1 MRVDET
7 LLIAYADGTLPP
19 AQFAG
24 VASLVAGSAEAA
36 RIVRLLRA
44 SQFDYRAAFAAQPL
58 PPLPAALARDVGRL
72 IGDWREPR
80 AAAPAARDDAGRVD
94 GTDAADEAGG
104 NDRSGGDAAGMHA
117 ASHAAPPRDPPGRP
131 RARTFPRQP
140 SPASL
145 PWLLA
150 ACVAGAVCAGLLL
163 RAGPDAGLAPW
174 VEAALG
180 YQRLYTRDTF
190 DGTRLDA
197 ADAAGLVATIRER
210 DGLDLRLP
218 DLAAT
223 GLRLRAVQ
231 RLNFHGRPLAQLV
244 YLPRRGAPVALCVIG
259 EARRDAGVTALSIGA
274 MHVVTWRRAG
284 LGYALIGARGDL
296 DLAALGRRLAA
307 GVRDAKDGT
316 TR

>member
-1 MRVDET
+1 MRIDET
-7 LLIAYADGTLPP
+7 LLIAYTDGTLPP

-44 SQFDYRAAFAAQPL
+44 SQLDYRAAFAAQPL
-58 PPLPAALARDVGRL
+58 PPLPPALARDVGRL
-72 IGDWREPR
+72 VGDWREPR
-80 AAAPAARDDAGRVD
+80 AGRIE
-94 GTDAADEAGG
+94 AADEAGDEASG
-104 NDRSGGDAAGMHA
+104 NNRSTGSEAT
-117 ASHAAPPRDPPGRP
+117 SHAAPPGDPTGRP
-131 RARTFPRQP
+131 RARRFPRLP

-218 DLAAT
+218 DLAAA
-223 GLRLRAVQ
+223 GLQLRAVQ
-231 RLNFHGRPLAQLV
+231 RLNFHGRPLAQFV

-259 EARRDAGVTALSIGA
+259 EARRDAAVTALSIGA

-284 LGYALIGARGDL
+284 LGYALIGARDDL

-307 GVRDAKDGT
+307 GTRPDGSKDGT
-316 TR
+316 TDDTTGRSRS

>member
-1 MRVDET
+1 MRIDET
-7 LLIAYADGTLPP
+7 LLIAYTDGTLPP

-44 SQFDYRAAFAAQPL
+44 SQLDYRAAFAAQPL

-72 IGDWREPR
+72 VGDWREPR
-80 AAAPAARDDAGRVD
+80 AAARDGAGRVD
-94 GTDAADEAGG
+94 RIEAADEAGDAASG
-104 NDRSGGDAAGMHA
+104 NDRGTGGHAAGMPA

-131 RARTFPRQP
+131 RARTFARPP

-150 ACVAGAVCAGLLL
+150 ARAGPLL

-180 YQRLYTRDTF
+180 YQRLHTRDTAHR
-190 DGTRLDA
+190 TRLAA

-210 DGLDLRLP
+210 DGLDPRLP
-218 DLAAT
+218 ELAAA
-223 GLRLRAVQ
+223 GLQLRAVQ
-231 RLNFHGRPLAQLV
+231 RLKFHGRPLARFV

-259 EARRDAGVTALSIGA
+259 EARRDAGVTARSIGA

-307 GVRDAKDGT
+307 DAKDGAP
-316 TR
+316 R

>member
-7 LLIAYADGTLPP
+7 LLIAYTDGTLPP

-44 SQFDYRAAFAAQPL
+44 SQLDYRAAFAAQPL

-72 IGDWREPR
+72 VGDWREPGDGAGHIDGIE
-80 AAAPAARDDAGRVD
+80 AA
-94 GTDAADEAGG
+94 DAAGG
-104 NDRSGGDAAGMHA
+104 HNRSTGGDAASHVSHVSHV
-117 ASHAAPPRDPPGRP
+117 SHAAPPRDPPGRP
-131 RARTFPRQP
+131 RMRSLPRLP

-150 ACVAGAVCAGLLL
+150 ACVAGAACAGLLL

-174 VEAALG
+174 VEAARG
-180 YQRLYTRDTF
+180 YQQLYTRDTF

-218 DLAAT
+218 DLAAA
-223 GLRLRAVQ
+223 GLQLRAVQ
-231 RLNFHGRPLAQLV
+231 RLNFRGRPLAQLV
-244 YLPRRGAPVALCVIG
+244 YLPRRGTPVALCVIG
-259 EARRDAGVTALSIGA
+259 EARRDAAVTALSIGA
-274 MHVVTWRRAG
+274 THVVTWRRAG

-307 GVRDAKDGT
+307 EAEAKDRT